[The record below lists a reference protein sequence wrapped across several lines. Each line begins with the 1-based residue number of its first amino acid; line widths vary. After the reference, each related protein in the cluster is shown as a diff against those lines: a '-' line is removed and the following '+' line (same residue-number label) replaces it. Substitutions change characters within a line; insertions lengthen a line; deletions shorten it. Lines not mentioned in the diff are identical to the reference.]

1 MAVLCV
7 LLMTAGGFDY
17 WKRKIPNGLIALMLL
32 TGVLFR
38 FRRDGTWGI
47 PYYLGGMLT
56 AMALLYFFFKIGTL
70 GAGDVKLLGVISG
83 YLPFKKIFLFSFVS
97 LLIAAII
104 SLLKMLMNKN
114 IRERLGVFI
123 GYLREIMD
131 TGTLQPYPSAKGND
145 GSAGVCLSGPMLLS
159 LLLYL
164 GGVY

>member
-1 MAVLCV
+1 MAVLCA

-17 WKRKIPNGLIALMLL
+17 WKRKIPNSLVALIFL

-47 PYYLGGMLT
+47 PYYLGGMLA
-56 AMALLYFFFKIGTL
+56 AMAPLYFFFKIGTL

-83 YLPFKKIFLFSFVS
+83 YLPFKKIYLYLFVS

-104 SLLKMLMNKN
+104 SLLKMLANKN
-114 IRERLGVFI
+114 VRERLSVFT

-131 TGTLQPYPSAKGND
+131 AGTLRPYPSAKGN
-145 GSAGVCLSGPMLLS
+145 SRSTGVCLSGPMLLS